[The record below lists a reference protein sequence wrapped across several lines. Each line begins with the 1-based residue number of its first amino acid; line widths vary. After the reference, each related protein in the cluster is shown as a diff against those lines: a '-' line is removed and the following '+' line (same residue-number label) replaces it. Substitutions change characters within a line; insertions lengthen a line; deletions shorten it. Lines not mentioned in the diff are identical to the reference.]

1 MNERS
6 PSSNGLVSAP
16 RSASRLPRV
25 CVYLESPKMLA
36 YTGIRSALRHHQ
48 RALELANIPYTTDPA
63 SDYEILHLHWI
74 GVRSLR
80 SLFHARSK
88 DIKVVIHAHST
99 DRTTQG
105 SITASG
111 VFAQVGKR
119 YMNFFYR
126 SVDHIVAPSPYT
138 RDLLQSYG
146 IKTPI
151 SVISNGVD
159 RSRFQFCAEKREKFR
174 QQFGLKKFT
183 VFGVGQVIPRKGIV
197 DFIEVARALPD
208 LDFIWFGHRLPDW
221 MSYHPTLLRAI
232 DGRPRN
238 VHFPGFIEDSAG
250 AFCAGDVLFFSSYEE
265 NQPVTLLE
273 VASLGLPAVL
283 RDILAYEGWLY
294 DGTNCLKGKT
304 VDDFVAQ
311 LKRLAQDSAFRT
323 RLAQQAQ
330 GLAEG
335 HRLERVGT
343 DYRNFY
349 TSLMGAAAEVNTR
362 LRDRV
367 E

>member
-1 MNERS
+1 
-6 PSSNGLVSAP
+6 
-16 RSASRLPRV
+16 
-25 CVYLESPKMLA
+25 MLA

-63 SDYEILHLHWI
+63 SDYEVLHLHWI
-74 GVRSLR
+74 GVRSLS
-80 SLFHARSK
+80 SLLRARSK
-88 DIKVVIHAHST
+88 EIKVVIHAHST

-111 VFAQVGKR
+111 VFAQVGRR
-119 YMNFFYR
+119 YMNFFYK

-183 VFGVGQVIPRKGIV
+183 VFGVGQVIPRKGII

-208 LDFIWFGHRLPDW
+208 FDFIWFGHRLPDW
-221 MSYHPTLLRAI
+221 MNYHPALLRAI
-232 DGRPRN
+232 EGRPRN
-238 VHFPGFIEDSAG
+238 VHFPGFIEDAAG
-250 AFCAGDVLFFSSYEE
+250 TFCAGDILFFSSYEE

-273 VASLGLPAVL
+273 VASLGLPAIV
-283 RDILAYEGWLY
+283 RNIPAYEGWLQS
-294 DGTNCLKGKT
+294 GINCLKGKT
-304 VDDFVAQ
+304 VDDFIGH
-311 LKRLAQDSAFRT
+311 LKLLAQDSVLRT
-323 RLAQQAQ
+323 QLGQKAQK
-330 GLAEG
+330 LAEG
-335 HRLERVGT
+335 HRLERVGA

-349 TSLMGAAAEVNTR
+349 TSLMGAAAEVDTR
-362 LRDRV
+362 LSDRV